1 MATYAQ
7 RASAIVDALVNGPS
21 TVEQQQRV
29 AAAFTGGALDAQ
41 MFVRKL
47 RNYVLSRI
55 ESHEAEAA
63 VEAARS
69 AVAADVAADFTE
81 AP

>member
-7 RASAIVDALVNGPS
+7 RASAIVDALLNGS
-21 TVEQQQRV
+21 ATAEQIQRI
-29 AAAFTGGALDAQ
+29 ATAFTGGAPDAQ
-41 MFVRKL
+41 LFVRKL

-55 ESHEAEAA
+55 EMHEGEAA
-63 VEAARS
+63 VMAARS
-69 AVAADVAADFTE
+69 AVAADVATDFPE